1 MHGKPFPV
9 VRYFGV
15 GLSGEDA
22 HAVLAYLE
30 RQAKPEHEPSNPSI
44 RRLPLTFLFDDAQVQ
59 FSDLPYTMAPNNSH
73 ANIDDFYRAVTL
85 EIQGDKPEAIFVA
98 FSEHC
103 KEVARSFAFTDK
115 IYPYA
120 NASEVHARS
129 RALVHV
135 SVQTSPVPDYMPASL
150 ESELVHF

>member
-1 MHGKPFPV
+1 MT
-9 VRYFGV
+9 
-15 GLSGEDA
+15 
-22 HAVLAYLE
+22 
-30 RQAKPEHEPSNPSI
+30 PS
-44 RRLPLTFLFDDAQVQ
+44 
-59 FSDLPYTMAPNNSH
+59 NSH
-73 ANIDDFYRAVTL
+73 AQIGDFYRAVTL

-98 FSEHC
+98 FSENC
-103 KEVARSFAFTDK
+103 KEVARSFALTDK

-135 SVQTSPVPDYMPASL
+135 SAHTSPVPDYMPSSL